1 MMRYRTGVIRGS
13 GMLLGAAAIV
23 TTLMLVPT
31 VREADGPSQVGGRR
45 ARGRESDEIAA
56 IMEALAANGQYSGT
70 VLVSVR
76 GEVVYTGAFGLADI
90 ERGVPNT
97 VETQFRIASATKP
110 FTTLLAYQLVDAGKL
125 SFDDKLSDW
134 LPEYPAEKGASI
146 TVSHLLHH
154 RGGITG
160 EWRIPELEQIE
171 RHRWTRASILE
182 EIASRDLVFEP
193 GTRHE
198 YSNYGYVLLG
208 MIIERAGAASYADQ
222 LSERICTPAGMTR
235 TWGDDN
241 DAIMPG
247 RAEGYHF
254 DYFVGPLHAPYL
266 DMTFAFGAGHLL
278 STVSDMHRF
287 ALALD
292 DPAVL
297 PTDFR
302 EMFFREVGWT
312 VQPTP
317 VGQSG
322 RRTNGNYLSGS
333 INGFA
338 SHILRIEADGIFIA
352 LLKNLK
358 EPGAQIVVKW
368 PEYVTSRIL
377 AVLYGEPYEMPRKS
391 AAYAVFEAVR
401 DGGVAAGRQR
411 YADVVVGDDPA
422 YYIDQDEFARLSEV
436 LPALRDVAAR

>member
-1 MMRYRTGVIRGS
+1 MDMVSRS
-13 GMLLGAAAIV
+13 GWLLGSSIVAVGAVALVCMSFDGAAHHGGATIV
-23 TTLMLVPT
+23 E
-31 VREADGPSQVGGRR
+31 RQR
-45 ARGRESDEIAA
+45 AEVSA

-76 GEVVYTGAFGLADI
+76 GEPVYTGAFGMADI
-90 ERGVPNT
+90 ERGVPNAL
-97 VETQFRIASATKP
+97 ETQFRIASATKP

-125 SFDDKLSDW
+125 RMDDRLSDW
-134 LPEYPAEKGASI
+134 VPEYPAEKGGNI
-146 TVSHLLHH
+146 TVWQLLHH
-154 RGGITG
+154 RSGVTG
-160 EWRIPELEQIE
+160 EGRIPELEQIE
-171 RHRWTRASILE
+171 RHRWTQQALLQ

-193 GTRHE
+193 GTGYE
-198 YSNYGYVLLG
+198 YSNYGYILLG
-208 MIIERAGAASYADQ
+208 TVVERAGGASYAEQ
-222 LSERICTPAGMTR
+222 LKARILDPAGMTR
-235 TWGDDN
+235 TRGDDN

-254 DYFVGPLHAPYL
+254 DYFAGPLHAPYL
-266 DMTFAFGAGHLL
+266 DMSFVFGAGHLL
-278 STVSDMHRF
+278 STVTDLQRF

-297 PTDFR
+297 PEDFR
-302 EMFFREVGWT
+302 QMFFRAVGWT
-312 VQPTP
+312 VQETP
-317 VGQSG
+317 IGQGG
-322 RRTNGNYLSGS
+322 RRTRGNYLSGS

-391 AAYAVFEAVR
+391 AAYAVFETVR
-401 DGGVAAGRQR
+401 DSGVEAGRRR
-411 YADVVVGDDPA
+411 YAGLFVGNDSA
-422 YYIDQDEFARLSEV
+422 YYVDRDEFERLAEV
-436 LPALRDVAAR
+436 LPALGGVTRR